1 MYSNEILAKQQRLSS
16 YLAAHELD
24 GVFLQTRANF
34 AWITGGRDNHVVSA
48 TESGFAA
55 IYATADKLI
64 CLTSVIE
71 SPRFRTE
78 ELAGSGIEVVEYP
91 WWDAERAG
99 EIVSEVL
106 NGKKVASD
114 TNVFGLPALP
124 PDFTKLRW
132 ALTDAEIER
141 YRHCGQLTSLGLERA
156 CREIQVGESE
166 FDIVA
171 RIEFEVQRTG
181 ANPCVM
187 LVSTDQRVFDYRHP
201 IPTDKKLERYAMLVV
216 CAEYR
221 GLIANCT
228 RFVHFGPLPAD
239 LRAKQQAVC
248 NVDTAVN
255 LATRPGRTLGAIFAD
270 LQNAYAQN
278 GFAEQWKLHHQG
290 GSTGFAGREVLGTPN
305 CAAVVEVNQAFAWNP
320 SIAGTKSEDTVLVT
334 GKGLEILTTASAN
347 WPMVVGKCPAGEL
360 ARPDILIR

>member
-16 YLAAHELD
+16 YLVAHELD

-48 TESGFAA
+48 TEGGFAA